1 MGNKCDLEKY
11 KVISKELGDSVAS
24 KHNMKYMETSA
35 MTGQGIQ
42 EAFESLAKE
51 IIEDIKLQ
59 KKNKEETKSGTDDGK
74 SKPQSGS

>member
-1 MGNKCDLEKY
+1 
-11 KVISKELGDSVAS
+11 
-24 KHNMKYMETSA
+24 MKYMETSA

-59 KKNKEETKSGTDDGK
+59 KKSKEESKTGTDDGK
-74 SKPQSGS
+74 SKSSGGSQLQKNKKDGSAQ